1 VTKAGKPRPRSRWP
15 LALLS
20 ILLVLLAGVAIAT
33 AQLYWEG
40 LRMGVGQ
47 MRASIAAAQEQ
58 QRQLLERLRA
68 AEGALAQRAAAPQ
81 TPASPATTSASGTS
95 ATAAP
100 PAGGT
105 SLRRALPADERGR
118 LMARLRELT
127 LAAGRLS
134 SAPGPGRWSPRP
146 APTKQLLRE
155 QLAIAAAAAGAGD
168 VRLLD
173 ATLFAAERLT
183 GPPHRARDDSGTAL
197 ARSLAGLR
205 SRLRVPAAVA
215 RHGPADSAR
224 PAR

>member
-1 VTKAGKPRPRSRWP
+1 
-15 LALLS
+15 
-20 ILLVLLAGVAIAT
+20 
-33 AQLYWEG
+33 
-40 LRMGVGQ
+40 
-47 MRASIAAAQEQ
+47 
-58 QRQLLERLRA
+58 
-68 AEGALAQRAAAPQ
+68 
-81 TPASPATTSASGTS
+81 
-95 ATAAP
+95 
-100 PAGGT
+100 
-105 SLRRALPADERGR
+105 
-118 LMARLRELT
+118 MARLRELT